1 MVNRRNFLKATIAV
15 AGATI
20 AACGD
25 DPEPNSDTGIDSGTD
40 TGNGDT
46 GDTGVDVPTDTPSD
60 ADTGP
65 EFLDGAAVFALG
77 VASGDPRP
85 NSVILWTRCVDPEA
99 DTVSF
104 DLRLQVGLDP
114 DFGELVSFDGEDSL
128 PLTADAEHDFC
139 VKVRL
144 TELEPGTDYYYR
156 FIQGDRA
163 STVGHTKT
171 APADDADVAARFA
184 FVSCQDFNGHYYTS
198 YKRLMQEELDFFVH
212 LGDYVYETT
221 GDPSFQD
228 STPGRVVNF
237 TDLEGAIE
245 LEEGGEVFYSARSLD
260 NYRELYRTYRGDPE
274 LQRVHAAIPMVAV
287 WDDHEFAD
295 DCHGAT
301 TTMTAGRED
310 ELDLE
315 RRTNANRAWFDYMP
329 VDYLETNF
337 QYDDSVTPPDD
348 IQIYRDIRYGKNLH
362 LVMTDLRLFRADH
375 VVAEDA
381 FPGRVAMTEEAL
393 VAQEGDLPGWADAY
407 VDIETYAEGSYVGAL
422 TATEHSAEEAAG
434 LVAVRYINGVVEGL
448 IEDGNTTWELIEDDT
463 LPRGL
468 AFLTLGKASKFS
480 SIGSRY
486 LAVQQP
492 YDAYARMR
500 FAESDGASENMMGDA
515 QQEWFLNAMTTS
527 DAVWKVWGN
536 EFTLTPRRVD
546 TQEFAVPPA
555 FQNIFSLSV
564 EDWDG
569 CPNKRDELLDAL
581 ADTDNV
587 VAVTGDIHAF
597 FAGVPSVSTDLDRG
611 IVEFVGAG
619 IASTPYERLLLRTAA
634 SDPALLAAGATALAL
649 LVQDLLA
656 EPGVNPTLGFSNI
669 KQNGFATVAVSAE
682 SLDVTYFQTDRQNVS
697 IDVPEDEVAGVF
709 TEERF
714 QVLAGERAL
723 YREID
728 GNFVR
733 WNPETS
739 SWG

>member
-1 MVNRRNFLKATIAV
+1 MLNRRNFLKATIAV

-25 DPEPNSDTGIDSGTD
+25 DPEEPTTDAGTD
-40 TGNGDT
+40 S
-46 GDTGVDVPTDTPSD
+46 DTGVDAPSDTGAD

-65 EFLDGAAVFALG
+65 EFRDGAAVFALG

-99 DTVSF
+99 NTVTF

-114 DFGELVSFDGEDSL
+114 DFTELVSFDGEDSL
-128 PLTADAEHDFC
+128 ALTADVEHDFC

-144 TELEPGTDYYYR
+144 TGLEAGTDYYYR
-156 FIQGDRA
+156 FIQGDRV

-171 APADDADVAARFA
+171 APADDADATARFA

-198 YKRLMQEELDFFVH
+198 YKRLLQEDLDFFVH

-245 LEEGGEVFYSARSLD
+245 LEEDGEVFYSARSLD
-260 NYRELYRTYRGDPE
+260 NYRELYRIYRTDPE
-274 LQRVHAAIPMVAV
+274 LQRVHAKLPMVAV

-329 VDYLETNF
+329 VDYLETDF

-381 FPGRVAMTEEAL
+381 FPGRVVMTEDEL
-393 VAQEGDLPGWADAY
+393 TTQQGELPAWADAY
-407 VDIETYAEGSYVGAL
+407 VDVQTYAEGAYADAL
-422 TATEHSAEEAAG
+422 SATDHSDDEASG
-434 LVAVRYINGVVEGL
+434 LVAVRYINGVVAALIEAGDTTWDL
-448 IEDGNTTWELIEDDT
+448 IEDET

-468 AFLTLGKASKFS
+468 AFVTLGKASKFS

-486 LAVQQP
+486 LAVQEP

-500 FAESDGASENMMGDA
+500 FDESAGASENMMGDA
-515 QQEWFLNAMTTS
+515 QQTWFLDTMTSS

-546 TQEFAVPPA
+546 TREFAVPPA

-581 ADTDNV
+581 ADTENV

-597 FAGVPSVSTDLDRG
+597 FAGLPSVSTNIDRG

-634 SDPALLAAGATALAL
+634 ADPALRAAGATALAL
-649 LVQDLLA
+649 LVQELLA
-656 EPGVNPTLGFSNI
+656 EPGVNPTLGFANI
-669 KQNGFATVAVSAE
+669 KQNGFATVTVSAE
-682 SLDVTYFQTDRQNVS
+682 TMDVTYFQTDRQNVS
-697 IDVPEDEVAGVF
+697 VDVPEDEVAELF
-709 TEERF
+709 TQERF
-714 QVLAGERAL
+714 QVRAGERAL

-728 GNFVR
+728 GNLAR

-739 SWG
+739 SWE